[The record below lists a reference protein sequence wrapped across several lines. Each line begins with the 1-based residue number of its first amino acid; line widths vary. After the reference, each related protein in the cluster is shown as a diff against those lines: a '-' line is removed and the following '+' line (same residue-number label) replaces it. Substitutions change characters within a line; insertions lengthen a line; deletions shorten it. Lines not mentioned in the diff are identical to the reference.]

1 MRAAASGA
9 GARAR
14 VGIRVG
20 DCLPRSSRAET
31 TELRASA
38 NTCPPSLSPSLPL
51 VCARIYFDSS
61 LQPRCKSVHQPGS
74 AWLKRGRPLRAR
86 RIFYAATL
94 RGGGAGC
101 LADRGGARDDEQEAA
116 LGACR
121 ACEEER
127 DGRLLLPR
135 SCRLSLPDIRSA
147 DGAEAEANA
156 LDLADGSSW
165 AQNGS
170 SSVQCIWIL
179 LTDPPAQPEFG
190 SCRRIL
196 QRNLNLDLADGSS
209 IATFGS
215 SRA

>member
-1 MRAAASGA
+1 MRAAVSGA
-9 GARAR
+9 GACAR

-31 TELRASA
+31 AVWAFVLETVYLGVHAQKRPSCLRPQTHAL
-38 NTCPPSLSPSLPL
+38 PPSLPL
-51 VCARIYFDSS
+51 SLSRIVRARINFDSS
-61 LQPRCKSVHQPGS
+61 LPPRRKSVHQPGS

-86 RIFYAATL
+86 RIFCAATV

-101 LADRGGARDDEQEAA
+101 RADRGGARDDEQKAA

-121 ACEEER
+121 ACQGER
-127 DGRLLLPR
+127 EGRRLLPR

-147 DGAEAEANA
+147 DGAEPQANA

-170 SSVQCIWIL
+170 SSVQCISIL
-179 LTDPPAQPEFG
+179 PTDPQED
-190 SCRRIL
+190 
-196 QRNLNLDLADGSS
+196 NVVK
-209 IATFGS
+209 
-215 SRA
+215 